1 MALVIWMPAMVLVAM
16 GTPAEPDAHASLGQN
31 KILLLEI
38 LIPLATLMR
47 RASTGHGSSQGR
59 HHSVAWA

>member
-1 MALVIWMPAMVLVAM
+1 MVLVAM